1 MKKQHIFLI
10 FLSVMIVTSCATWKT
25 PYRIY
30 KPNKQTV
37 FSPVEEIIHI
47 KEHVLTV
54 DDRLSVQVTPNN
66 AEQLLYPVEEERLG
80 ISDELTGTAVTAY
93 RYYRGYRIYPD
104 STVFMPGLGDR
115 KLAGMTVTE
124 AERFLVM
131 EYSRLFNDPYVKITL
146 FNKRALL
153 YSGGRSG
160 TVVTLMEPNISLVE
174 FLTMGGGVSMAGKA
188 KIVYLFRKHDN
199 IGARIYKIDLSTSDH
214 VKHGQIIIQS
224 NDIVYVE
231 PRVIVASRILEE
243 FAPFLSLFT
252 TTLLVISIFR

>member
-1 MKKQHIFLI
+1 
-10 FLSVMIVTSCATWKT
+10 MIASSCATWKT

-30 KPNKQTV
+30 KPNKHTV
-37 FSPVEEIIHI
+37 FSPIEEIVDI
-47 KEHVLTV
+47 KEHILTI
-54 DDRLSVQVTPNN
+54 DDRLTVQVTPNN
-66 AEQLLYPVEEERLG
+66 AEQLLYPIEEERIGLG
-80 ISDELTGTAVTAY
+80 DELGGVYATALRHY
-93 RYYRGYRIYPD
+93 SGYRIYPD
-104 STVFMPGLGDR
+104 STVFMPGLGNR

-124 AERFLVM
+124 AERYLVM

-153 YSGGRSG
+153 YSGSRSG
-160 TVVTLMEPNISLVE
+160 SVVTLVEPSTNLVE
-174 FLTMGGGVSMAGKA
+174 FLTMSGGVAMTGKA
-188 KIVYLFRKHDN
+188 KIVYLFRKNDD
-199 IGARIYKIDLSTSDH
+199 AVTKIYKIDLSTSDNI
-214 VKHGQIIIQS
+214 KHGQIIIQS